1 MTASSRPRPT
11 LLAVAAGSVALLI
24 LAGCTDAGPA
34 ASPSATSAR
43 GGAAGGT
50 LPLAAVGTMSPEQYS
65 AVAIPEAQIT
75 AAVTK
80 VESLVNDVMA
90 RTKIPGMAVAVVHGG
105 KVVYAKGFGVREVGK
120 PETVDP
126 NTVFQLASMSK
137 SIGATVVARAVSDG
151 TVKWTDPVVTYLPDF
166 QLSDPEV
173 TKLVTIGDLYAHRS
187 GIPGAAGDDLEAV
200 GFDRAQI
207 IERLRY
213 FPLSPFRTSYAYSN
227 YGMTVGAQAVAAAA
241 KTTWE
246 ELSQKLLYQPLGMT
260 STSSRYA
267 DFLAR
272 PDHTSLHSL
281 DAQGAWKPLYT
292 RQPDALSP
300 AGGVSS
306 TVMDLAT
313 WMMMNLGSGAIEGRQ
328 LIKPEALLPAHLPQ
342 SNSNPGTTP
351 QARSRFYGYGFV
363 VSTTSTGDVKWDHS
377 GAFSNGGA
385 TTYSMLPGADVGIV
399 VLTNAAPVG
408 AAEAVSTSFMDL
420 VRTGTI
426 ERDWLGYFGPQFAQL
441 FVDGSQ
447 LAGKPAPATPAAARP
462 ASDYVGTYRNAA
474 FGDVVVSASG
484 DTLTVQVGP
493 TGLKAPLTHYDGDT
507 FSWRPPGVDSDQ
519 VSAVSFGGNPGRA
532 QTIRLEFIDGYHFGT
547 FTRVP

>member
-126 NTVFQLASMSK
+126 NTVFQLASVSK
-137 SIGATVVARAVSDG
+137 SVGATVVARAVSDG

-213 FPLSPFRTSYAYSN
+213 FPLSPFRTSYAYTN
-227 YGMTVGAQAVAAAA
+227 FGMTTGGQAVAAAA

-267 DFLAR
+267 DFLAMPNR
-272 PDHTSLHSL
+272 ATLHFK

-292 RQPDALSP
+292 RDADAQSP

-313 WMMMNLGSGAIEGRQ
+313 WMMMNLGSGTIEGRQ

-351 QARSRFYGYGFV
+351 QARSRFYGYGFA

-377 GAFSNGGA
+377 GAFYVGAA

-408 AAEAVSTSFMDL
+408 APEAVSTSFMDL

-441 FVDGSQ
+441 FVNTSPV
-447 LAGKPAPATPAAARP
+447 AKPAPASPAPARP
-462 ASDYVGTYRNAA
+462 AQEYVGTYRNDV
-474 FGDVVVSASG
+474 FGDVVVTASG
-484 DTLTVQVGP
+484 ETLTVQVGP

-507 FSWRPPGVDSDQ
+507 FSWVSPGATADPG
-519 VSAVSFGGNPGRA
+519 SAVTFGGSPGRA
-532 QTIRLEFIDGYHFGT
+532 QTIQLEFIDAYHFGT